1 MRKIVLALSLLATL
15 AFAACGDD
23 PLEKALKERNAEGNK
38 GGGGAAA
45 TPLTATLKGKITFD
59 GAPPAEKTIPTSSD
73 PGCKGAKVVGQ
84 EIVVSDGGLENVILY
99 VSGGDLAGKSF
110 AKPTEEVTLK
120 QEGCH
125 YVPHALT
132 LQVGQTLKIINE
144 DDTAHNIHVW
154 SEINPSFNE
163 SQASKGVET
172 KKTFSKEEIM
182 FPVRCDVH
190 NWMNAYMGV
199 FNTPLSTVSKKGGA
213 FEMKLPA
220 GTYEIT
226 AEHEKLG
233 KKTMMVTVADNGTAE
248 VNFTFKST
256 DKGDD

>member
-1 MRKIVLALSLLATL
+1 MRKTLLALSLLSMFVWT
-15 AFAACGDD
+15 ACGGD
-23 PLEKALKERNAEGNK
+23 PLEKARKERGG

-45 TPLTATLKGKITFD
+45 TALSATVKGKITFD
-59 GAPPAEKTIPTSSD
+59 GAAPAVKPITTSSD
-73 PGCKGAKVVGQ
+73 PGCKNSKVVGE

-99 VSGGDLAGKSF
+99 VSGGDLAGKTF
-110 AKPTEEVTLK
+110 AKPTEEVTLA

-132 LQVGQTLKIINE
+132 IQVGQTLKIINQDE
-144 DDTAHNIHVW
+144 TAHNIHVW

-172 KKTFSKEEIM
+172 KKTFTKEEVM

-190 NWMNAYMGV
+190 NWMNAFIGV

-213 FEMKLPA
+213 FELKLPA

-233 KKTMMVTVADNGTAE
+233 KKTQMVTVAENGSADL
-248 VNFTFKST
+248 NFTFKAT
-256 DKGDD
+256 DK